1 MTNIKESIRKIVKSE
16 EEVYSQVCTVVSID
30 RDSRTAHLRPI
41 NGDAD
46 IHTARLQALPGSD
59 IGLVVYPKVGSFV
72 IATFI
77 NKVTVYVAMMDEIDE
92 VVWISNKG
100 FHIASPDF
108 DLTTEMNVFAD
119 LIKNMLETMENFQL
133 QTNQGPT
140 IQVMPHVLSR
150 IATYAGRFRT
160 I

>member
-1 MTNIKESIRKIVKSE
+1 MSNIKESIRKIVKSE

-30 RDSRTAHLRPI
+30 RDNRTAHIKPI

-46 IHTARLQALPGSD
+46 IHAARLQALPGSD

-108 DLTTEMNVFAD
+108 
-119 LIKNMLETMENFQL
+119 
-133 QTNQGPT
+133 
-140 IQVMPHVLSR
+140 
-150 IATYAGRFRT
+150 
-160 I
+160 